1 MVKIENNVITATQGD
16 TVETTVSIYIRDG
29 QSDNYIPYEPANND
43 VIRFAIKSSY
53 KDEVPIFTKIIPN
66 NTLQLRLE
74 SEDTKLLKARR
85 KPYVYDVEIT
95 LANSTVYTFIDR
107 ERYYSTEEV
116 Y

>member
-29 QSDNYIPYEPANND
+29 QSDNYIPFVPADTD

-53 KDEVPIFTKIIPN
+53 KDAEPIIIKNIPN
-66 NTLQLRLE
+66 NTMVLRLE
-74 SEDTKLLKARR
+74 AEETKLLRARR

-95 LANSTVYTFIDR
+95 FANGTVYTFIDC
-107 ERYYSTEEV
+107 EKYYSTNEV